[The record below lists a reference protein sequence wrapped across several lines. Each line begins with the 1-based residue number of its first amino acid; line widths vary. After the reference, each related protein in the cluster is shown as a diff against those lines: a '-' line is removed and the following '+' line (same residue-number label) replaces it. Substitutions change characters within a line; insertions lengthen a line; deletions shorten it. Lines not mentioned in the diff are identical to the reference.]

1 MFELGRVL
9 SHELGIIAITLS
21 GLYAVSSPIWAY
33 VFTRKDCTWVGSYAY
48 QNGKDIGTSRCSHV
62 KMTLGTYLMR
72 TRFWQT

>member
-9 SHELGIIAITLS
+9 SHELGIIATTMS

-48 QNGKDIGTSRCSHV
+48 QMGRI
-62 KMTLGTYLMR
+62 LGLLGAVM
-72 TRFWQT
+72 